1 MAKNKR
7 MINCG
12 FVNAS
17 SFKIKTSNKAKLLY
31 FYLISNA
38 DDKGFVDNVDE
49 IIELLDSNDRKFD
62 NENTAALI
70 QSNYSIALKELIDKG
85 MLVSFSDNH
94 DNYIYLIR
102 HWYLHNQIPK
112 DRIRNSAYERFLEGL
127 WVNED
132 GEYVKQ
138 MYDNCD
144 TTATVKEIKLN
155 KNKVNKSNNISNKN
169 DKSLENSTLEPK
181 NENDWEKDW
190 DKFQEEINSSLPKE
204 EKEGEEKC

>member
-1 MAKNKR
+1 

-49 IIELLDSNDRKFD
+49 IIELLDSNDRRFD
-62 NENTAALI
+62 NDSTPLLLEN
-70 QSNYSIALKELIDKG
+70 NYSIALKELIDKG
-85 MLVSFSDNH
+85 MLILFADNH

-112 DRIRNSAYERFLEGL
+112 DRIRNSAYERFLEGF
-127 WVNED
+127 VINKD

-138 MYDNCD
+138 ASYNCD
-144 TTATVKEIKLN
+144 TTADTNEIKLKETKRN
-155 KNKVNKSNNISNKN
+155 KTNNMSNKN
-169 DKSLENSTLEPK
+169 DKSFEESVSEEPENK
-181 NENDWEKDW
+181 NESLDNSDWNDNL
-190 DKFQEEINSSLPKE
+190 EETIRIAKTPWLDE
-204 EKEGEEKC
+204 DD

>member
-7 MINCG
+7 MISCG

-62 NENTAALI
+62 NENAAALI
-70 QSNYSIALKELIDKG
+70 ESNYSTALKELIDKG
-85 MLVSFSDNH
+85 MIVSFADNH

-138 MYDNCD
+138 VSNKCD
-144 TTATVKEIKLN
+144 TNAYVKEIKLN
-155 KNKVNKSNNISNKN
+155 KSKVNKSNISNKN
-169 DKSLENSTLEPK
+169 DKSLENSALEPK
-181 NENDWEKDW
+181 NDNDWEKDW
-190 DKFQEEINSSLPKE
+190 DKTLEELNSSLPNE
-204 EKEGEEKC
+204 EKESDK

>member
-7 MINCG
+7 MLNCG

-31 FYLISNA
+31 FYLIANA

-62 NENTAALI
+62 DRQESVLVE
-70 QSNYSIALKELIDKG
+70 SNYSTALKELMEKG
-85 MLVSFSDNH
+85 MIISFVDNH
-94 DNYIYLIR
+94 DNTIYLIR

-112 DRIRNSAYERFLEGL
+112 DRIRNSAYERFLEHFE
-127 WVNED
+127 VNKD

-138 MYDNCD
+138 VSYSCNTNAD
-144 TTATVKEIKLN
+144 VKEIKLN
-155 KNKVNKSNNISNKN
+155 KTKRNKNSISNKN
-169 DKSLENSTLEPK
+169 DKSLKNVGVNEPNN
-181 NENDWEKDW
+181 NENWEDDWERIQK
-190 DKFQEEINSSLPKE
+190 ELNSPTPKE
-204 EKEGEEKC
+204 ENKEGN